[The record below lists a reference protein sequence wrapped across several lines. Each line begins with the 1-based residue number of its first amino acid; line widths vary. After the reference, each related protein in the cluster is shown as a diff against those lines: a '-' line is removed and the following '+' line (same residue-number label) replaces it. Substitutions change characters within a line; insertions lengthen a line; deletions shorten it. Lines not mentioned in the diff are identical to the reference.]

1 MLEVQSLAACWELDE
16 MEVAVH
22 VLRQIDVADS
32 IDLTLLS
39 DALRELEPT
48 RGAAVVRGLERPTG
62 AGVVLRN
69 EPLDLRMGQRT
80 VGGFSCN
87 VRLRV
92 FDFGVVGV
100 RFTFGA
106 STPTAAALIE
116 LAARVAAE
124 SGEFDR
130 EARILWK
137 ELSVHAKD
145 AVSPWEEAPSVPLI
159 EDYTVFVL
167 PKALDAEDAD
177 DALAH
182 VLFEE
187 PARRRLSRSLVK
199 EVGRRAIRYYEEDLV
214 IVDYDTAIL
223 IDESGGA
230 PLVDIFEIASSQLL
244 EFRYYDA
251 LLGRALGALAADVRR
266 ARTAASLIR
275 SPYSRVSRRAAS
287 LALEV
292 SELNDRLERA
302 ITLVGDTYTVQVY
315 REASLR
321 FRLAEAG
328 NAVREKIGM
337 IGRAADVVGHEVQTR
352 RDTALEL
359 LIVFL
364 ILLEIIIAI
373 KWPAH

>member
-1 MLEVQSLAACWELDE
+1 MDVS
-16 MEVAVH
+16 VH

-39 DALRELEPT
+39 GALRELEPT
-48 RGAAVVRGLERPTG
+48 RGAAVVRGPERPTG

-69 EPLDLRMGQRT
+69 EPLDVRMGQRT
-80 VGGFSCN
+80 VGAFSSA

-100 RFTFGA
+100 RFTFSS

-116 LAARVAAE
+116 LAARVSAQSSA
-124 SGEFDR
+124 FDR
-130 EARILWK
+130 EARTLWK
-137 ELSVHAKD
+137 ELSVHARD
-145 AVSPWEEAPSVPLI
+145 AVSPWEEAPAAPLV

-167 PKALDAEDAD
+167 PKALDVEDAE

-182 VLFEE
+182 VLFDE
-187 PARRRLSRSLVK
+187 PAGRRLSRSLVK

-223 IDESGGA
+223 IDETGGA
-230 PLVDIFEIASSQLL
+230 PLVDIFEIASAQLL

-251 LLGRALGALAADVRR
+251 LLGRALGALASDVRQ

-302 ITLVGDTYTVQVY
+302 ITLVGDNYTVQVY

-337 IGRAADVVGHEVQTR
+337 IGRAADVVGREVQTR

-359 LIVFL
+359 LVVFL
-364 ILLEIIIAI
+364 IFLEILIAI

>member
-1 MLEVQSLAACWELDE
+1 MDVS
-16 MEVAVH
+16 VH

-32 IDLTLLS
+32 IDLTRLS
-39 DALRELEPT
+39 EALRELEPT
-48 RGAAVVRGLERPTG
+48 RGAAVVRGPERPTG

-80 VGGFSCN
+80 VGEFASS

-106 STPTAAALIE
+106 NAPTVADLIE
-116 LAARVAAE
+116 LAARVASE
-124 SGEFDR
+124 SGAFDR
-130 EARILWK
+130 EARTLWR
-137 ELSVHAKD
+137 EISVHARD
-145 AVSPWEEAPSVPLI
+145 AVSPWEEAPAVPLI
-159 EDYTVFVL
+159 EDYTVF
-167 PKALDAEDAD
+167 ALAKVPEAEDAD

-182 VLFEE
+182 VLFNE

-223 IDESGGA
+223 IDEFGGA
-230 PLVDIFEIASSQLL
+230 PLVDIFEIASAQLL

-251 LLGRALGALAADVRR
+251 LLGRALGELAADVRK

-328 NAVREKIGM
+328 NAVREKIVM
-337 IGRAADVVGHEVQTR
+337 IGRAADVVGREVQTR

-359 LIVFL
+359 LVVFL
-364 ILLEIIIAI
+364 IFLEIIIAL

>member
-1 MLEVQSLAACWELDE
+1 MDVS
-16 MEVAVH
+16 VH

-32 IDLTLLS
+32 IDLTRLS
-39 DALRELEPT
+39 EALRELEPT
-48 RGAAVVRGLERPTG
+48 RGAAVVRGPERPTG

-69 EPLDLRMGQRT
+69 EPLDLQMRQRT
-80 VGGFSCN
+80 VGGFASS

-100 RFTFGA
+100 RFTLVA
-106 STPTAAALIE
+106 RTPAVADLIG
-116 LAARVAAE
+116 LAASIAAE
-124 SGEFDR
+124 SGAFDR
-130 EARILWK
+130 EARNLWK
-137 ELSVHAKD
+137 DISVHARD
-145 AVSPWEEAPSVPLI
+145 AVSPWEEAPAVPLI

-167 PKALDAEDAD
+167 PKAPDAEDAD

-182 VLFEE
+182 VLFNE

-223 IDESGGA
+223 VDETGGA
-230 PLVDIFEIASSQLL
+230 PLVDIFEIASAQLL

-251 LLGRALGALAADVRR
+251 LLSRALGALAADVRQ
-266 ARTAASLIR
+266 ARTAASLIIR

-337 IGRAADVVGHEVQTR
+337 IGRAADVVGREVQTR

-359 LIVFL
+359 LVVFL

-373 KWPAH
+373 KWPSH